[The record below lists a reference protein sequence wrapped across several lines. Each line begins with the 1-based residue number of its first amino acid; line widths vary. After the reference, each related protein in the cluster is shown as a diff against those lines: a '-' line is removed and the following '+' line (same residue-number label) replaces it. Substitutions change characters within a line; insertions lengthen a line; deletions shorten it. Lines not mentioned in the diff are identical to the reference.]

1 MCTNSSRTESTVQL
15 VHAVCT
21 GHCPSV
27 LVILCTRGSV
37 YLFACPVNS
46 FIAAFGQATYIYI
59 YIYIYIFKFVCVC
72 VCQPPDL

>member
-1 MCTNSSRTESTVQL
+1 VCTNSSPTDSTVQL

-27 LVILCTRGSV
+27 LAVILCTRGSV

-46 FIAAFGQATYIYI
+46 FIAAFCQATYI
-59 YIYIYIFKFVCVC
+59 
-72 VCQPPDL
+72 CQPPDL